1 MFITNFTAEQMER
14 ENFTSDPVSSSMPS
28 LPSLPPVS
36 RSPTMFP
43 PTYQFELGKYM
54 TLVASTPTTAV
65 YVYQTIQNPTRR
77 RRIDTTMPPYS
88 TTPSP
93 DFTSPPLIAIPTDT
107 NSVLQL
113 NDSFI
118 YKTMY
123 PVQCNDNVRLSFEIL
138 NYYSVYNVVSSST
151 FSTTTT
157 SPPFVRA

>member
-14 ENFTSDPVSSSMPS
+14 ENFTPDSSSSMPP

-36 RSPTMFP
+36 RSPTSFP
-43 PTYQFELGKYM
+43 QTYQFQLGKYM

-65 YVYQTIQNPTRR
+65 YVYQTIQNASRR
-77 RRIDTTMPPYS
+77 RLDTTMPPYS
-88 TTPSP
+88 TTSSP
-93 DFTSPPLIAIPTDT
+93 VEFTSPPVIAIPTVP
-107 NSVLQL
+107 NSLLQL

-138 NYYSVYNVVSSST
+138 NYYSVYNVVPSS
-151 FSTTTT
+151 FSSTTT